1 MSARPSARTAIAT
14 SVAIL
19 TVGAVAMTTNDANLT
34 GLVGAFVV
42 TLLGTLTNRHTAA
55 DIAGTRAR
63 GPSSPSTP
71 EPSP

>member
-1 MSARPSARTAIAT
+1 MSARPSARTALAT
-14 SVAIL
+14 TAAIL
-19 TVGAVAMTTNDANLT
+19 TVGGVAIMTKDANLT

-55 DIAGTRAR
+55 DISGAR
-63 GPSSPSTP
+63 VARPSSPSTP